1 MQRTYMCLKSC
12 IRYGTYNCYL
22 LILQE
27 MHQGTQNYE
36 NVPELYMQ
44 QLAETESIHS
54 TKQQSMIMVL
64 STA

>member
-1 MQRTYMCLKSC
+1 MQMKYICLKSC
-12 IRYGTYNCYL
+12 IRYQTYNCYL

-44 QLAETESIHS
+44 QLAETESIQ
-54 TKQQSMIMVL
+54 T
-64 STA
+64 